1 MRKVRFLCAALG
13 ILLLLEIVFRLGLG
27 LGDPPLVIRDA
38 DVEYRLVP
46 STEYT
51 RFGNRISIN
60 RFGMRARDHAKATTD
75 DERRILLIGDSV
87 VYGNHFLDQRDT
99 IAQNLTQ
106 ELASVMRCT
115 PIVMPAAASS
125 WGPVNQAA
133 FLEDVGTLDADLAI
147 LLLSGHDLYDTP
159 TFKDAVIPYRL
170 KPSFSAIHD
179 AAQIAWERFGPN
191 TSKQMNLP
199 SFEARQTETLAA
211 LDKIKDQ
218 LQADEI
224 LLILVYHPTMTERT
238 NGFYDAQA
246 VLADWAQGHDVPVEA
261 LGSGL
266 TPDFYRDDIHPNAA
280 GAHYI
285 ARRFAQIVQPV
296 LPPC

>member
-1 MRKVRFLCAALG
+1 MLSRRALWVG
-13 ILLLLEIVFRLGLG
+13 LGMFVLLEIGLRLGLG
-27 LGDPPLVIRDA
+27 LGDPPLVTRD
-38 DVEYRLVP
+38 DKIEYRLVP
-46 STEYT
+46 SAEY
-51 RFGNRISIN
+51 RRYGNHISIN
-60 RFGMRARDHAKATTD
+60 RFGMRAPDHAETTTD
-75 DERRILLIGDSV
+75 QEFRVLLIGDSV
-87 VYGNHFLDQRDT
+87 IYGNHFIDQRDT
-99 IAQNLTQ
+99 ITQNLTQ

-133 FLEDVGTLDADLAI
+133 FLEEVGTLDADLAI

-170 KPSFSAIHD
+170 KSSFGAIHD
-179 AAQIAWERFGPN
+179 AAQIAWERFDTSN
-191 TSKQMNLP
+191 SKQVNLA
-199 SFEARQTETLAA
+199 SFEVRQTETLAA

-218 LQADEI
+218 LQAGNI
-224 LLILVYHPTMTERT
+224 PLIFVYHPTMTERT

-246 VLADWAQGHDVPVEA
+246 VLEDWARGHDVPVET
-261 LGSGL
+261 LGNGL

-280 GAHYI
+280 GARYI